1 MKFKI
6 AGREHDLER
15 ADVYEALKGKHPRL
29 VGQQR
34 VFVKIRKQEWP
45 IKQALAEVTGT
56 DPALFPTSEPIRVF
70 TALGFPIS
78 RTTKETTT

>member
-1 MKFKI
+1 MRFKI
-6 AGREHDLER
+6 AGREQDLER
-15 ADVYEALKGKHPRL
+15 ADVYSSLKGKHPRL

-45 IKQALAEVTGT
+45 IKQALAEVTGI

-70 TALGFPIS
+70 TALDFPII
-78 RTTKETTT
+78 RRQGGTT